1 MGQGRK
7 ENRAKQAI
15 KRAFVALYAQAPVE
29 KITVSEI
36 CKQSDYSRVTFYTHF
51 DDVYQVLEEIERDT
65 LEELGALY
73 DFSDPRLTPE
83 MIRSGALPACT
94 VEWFG
99 KCRAHQT
106 FLLAVLGEHGD
117 ASFQYKLKNILRE
130 GLKRIALLDGVPDN
144 RRTSYVIEYQISG
157 IIGILD
163 LYLRN
168 MERATD
174 QEVADVV
181 NTLRRHWL
189 SYKSGARE
197 E

>member
-1 MGQGRK
+1 MEKGRK
-7 ENRAKQAI
+7 ESRAKRAI
-15 KRAFVALYAQAPVE
+15 KEAFIALYAQAPVE

-36 CKQSDYSRVTFYTHF
+36 CKQSNYSRVTFYAHF
-51 DDVYQVLEEIERDT
+51 DDVYQVLEEVEWDT

-83 MIRSGALPACT
+83 VIRSGALPACA

-99 KCRAHQT
+99 KSRAHQT

-117 ASFQYKLKNILRE
+117 ASFQYKLKNVLRE
-130 GLKRIALLDGVPDN
+130 GLKKIALLDGVPDN
-144 RRTSYVIEYQISG
+144 RRTGYVIEYQISG

-163 LYLRN
+163 FYLRN
-168 MERATD
+168 TEGITD
-174 QEVADVV
+174 QEVANVV

-189 SYKSGARE
+189 SRRGGPRE

>member
-36 CKQSDYSRVTFYTHF
+36 CKQSEYSRVTFYTHF

>member
-1 MGQGRK
+1 MGKGRK
-7 ENRAKQAI
+7 ESRAKQAI
-15 KRAFVALYAQAPVE
+15 KRAFVALYAQTSVE

-51 DDVYQVLEEIERDT
+51 DDVYQVLEEVERDV

-73 DFSDPRLTPE
+73 DFSDPRLTPDV
-83 MIRSGALPACT
+83 IRSGALPACT

-117 ASFQYKLKNILRE
+117 ASFQYKLKNTLRE
-130 GLKRIALLDGVPDN
+130 GLKKIAVLDGVPDN
-144 RRTSYVIEYQISG
+144 QRTSYVIEYQISG

-168 MERATD
+168 TDRVTD
-174 QEVADVV
+174 QDVANVV

-189 SYKSGARE
+189 SYRSGARE